1 MKKFLIVAT
10 ALIAG
15 SAALAPAYAQDRGSQ
30 TRPER
35 EHRRQHARLTAQDLT
50 SFAEQRIAAL
60 HGGLRLT
67 PEQEKLWP
75 ALETALKEVS
85 QARIARIAA
94 ARPATPAA
102 DAAATPAPGA
112 DAAGPRDGRRAEGER
127 QRPDAMAMLNARAD
141 RLARQAERDTAR
153 AADLRKIAT
162 AASPLYATLDPA
174 QKRWLRSALRD
185 QADGAFRGERHGK
198 RSGDRPSR
206 H

>member
-35 EHRRQHARLTAQDLT
+35 EQRRQHARPTAQDLT

-85 QARIARIAA
+85 QARIARITA
-94 ARPATPAA
+94 ARPAAPAA

-112 DAAGPRDGRRAEGER
+112 DAAGHREGGHAEGER

-141 RLARQAERDTAR
+141 RLARQGERDTAR

-162 AASPLYATLDPA
+162 AATPLYATLDPA

-185 QADGAFRGERHGK
+185 QADGAFHGERRGK
-198 RSGDRPSR
+198 RSEGERSR
-206 H
+206 R